1 MVSLATGCGHGSHPT
16 APDRVTVDARPIAG
30 VGTALVNDMGFALYM
45 FLPDRQTRVTCTGTC
60 AGVWPPLLVSPTG
73 RIVAGP
79 GVNPA
84 LLGRVPNPGGG
95 DVVTYNRWPLYTY
108 VSDTAPGEATG
119 QALNLNGG
127 PWYVIRPSGAPAIPA
142 GGG

>member
-1 MVSLATGCGHGSHPT
+1 M
-16 APDRVTVDARPIAG
+16 PDQVTVDARPVAG
-30 VGTALVNDMGFALYM
+30 LGTALVNDMGFALYM
-45 FLPDRQTRVTCTGTC
+45 FLPDEQSRVTCTGTC
-60 AGVWPPLLVSPTG
+60 AGVWPPLLVTPTG

-79 GVNPA
+79 GVNAA

-127 PWYVIRPSGAPAIPA
+127 PWYVIRPSGAPVIPA
-142 GGG
+142 HGG